1 MAIIESKWD
10 IKCIQK
16 VLRKILDVFIT
27 KKSNQC
33 KTSCTL
39 NIDVYK
45 IPNNKHIRN
54 FFSKYELLFQDQAN
68 SSSDGSK
75 ILILQS
81 SIPTTFLLPL
91 PFLFNFTIACW
102 NLPST
107 HPHRVLHRLPCF
119 SLAHSTTCHHKY
131 WIYQT
136 IWQAKPIKLIIKLYQ
151 DQNNLWVKDANHQ
164 KAESLRTRSAITIY
178 LIQSMLNSVQN
189 GRYFF
194 IITNLLVHT
203 TTLSIYTKNL
213 FVYFSQFLCPYFN
226 LICSQNHP

>member
-1 MAIIESKWD
+1 MNCFFR
-10 IKCIQK
+10 IKLIP
-16 VLRKILDVFIT
+16 VL
-27 KKSNQC
+27 
-33 KTSCTL
+33 
-39 NIDVYK
+39 IDL
-45 IPNNKHIRN
+45 
-54 FFSKYELLFQDQAN
+54 KYWYYNPPYLQLFCFPYHFC
-68 SSSDGSK
+68 
-75 ILILQS
+75 LILPQ
-81 SIPTTFLLPL
+81 PTETSLRH
-91 PFLFNFTIACW
+91 
-102 NLPST
+102 S
-107 HPHRVLHRLPCF
+107 PHRVLHRLPCF

-194 IITNLLVHT
+194 IITNLLVHA